1 MSYLKPLINGRGF
14 YHVESE
20 TRNLRRMDIVVV
32 YGKEQFIIE
41 LKLWNGE
48 GEHVLSER
56 YKDKFGFTEREVEEM
71 AQYFGLM
78 DNIEDVKAWYNGYV
92 FGRDTVIYNPWGIIK
107 YMSMPEDGIKPYWI
121 NTSDNRI
128 IKEVMQLD
136 KAEGKKVVE

>member
-1 MSYLKPLINGRGF
+1 
-14 YHVESE
+14 
-20 TRNLRRMDIVVV
+20 MDIVVV

>member
-1 MSYLKPLINGRGF
+1 LSYLKPLINGRGF